1 MGVEIR
7 EVLTKKELWSWV
19 RFPNKL
25 YKDNEY
31 FVPFL
36 ESDGHIEL
44 VKTLDKHTLVVDIG
58 KANGT
63 HNFCIVLLFA
73 PSHNRIK

>member
-25 YKDNEY
+25 YKDIQN
-31 FVPFL
+31 
-36 ESDGHIEL
+36 SCGRIECPYL
-44 VKTLDKHTLVVDIG
+44 SKT
-58 KANGT
+58 
-63 HNFCIVLLFA
+63 
-73 PSHNRIK
+73 P